1 MHGLGWGARRYR
13 GRMSIIRPSGREPA
27 SVYWMRRGAVAV
39 VLITVVT
46 IIVWFLTGRGGG
58 EPVAEVAPTEEV
70 TVVDGIGADGTVET
84 LPAGP
89 QECADSDIVVR
100 ARAVKKNYVLGESPE
115 LTLIIKNRGT
125 AACVRDVGP
134 KANEIEIQS
143 GGYHVWSSDDCNAG
157 KRSKTVTMQPGETYA
172 ATLTWNGRRSQKGCP
187 DPKGPRAKPGA
198 YQVIGRN
205 GDVMSEDR
213 RFSIS
218 PREAPKEEAAE
229 EAAPE

>member
-1 MHGLGWGARRYR
+1 
-13 GRMSIIRPSGREPA
+13 MSLIRPSGREPA
-27 SVYWMRRGAVAV
+27 SVYWMRRGAVLV
-39 VLITVVT
+39 VLITIIA
-46 IIVWFLTGRGGG
+46 IIVWFVTGRG
-58 EPVAEVAPTEEV
+58 ESDPVADVAPTEAPA
-70 TVVDGIGADGTVET
+70 VVDGIGIDGTVET

-89 QECADSDIVVR
+89 RECADSDIVVR
-100 ARAVKKNYVLGESPE
+100 ARAVKKNYILGESPE
-115 LTLIIKNRGT
+115 LTLVIKNRGT

-157 KRSKTVTMQPGETYA
+157 KKSKTVTMQPGEMYA

-187 DPKGPRAKPGA
+187 DPKGARAKPGA

-205 GDVMSEDR
+205 GDVVSDER

-218 PREAPKEEAAE
+218 PRQAPQEEAAE
-229 EAAPE
+229 DAASE

>member
-1 MHGLGWGARRYR
+1 
-13 GRMSIIRPSGREPA
+13 
-27 SVYWMRRGAVAV
+27 MRRGAVLV
-39 VLITVVT
+39 VLITIIA
-46 IIVWFLTGRGGG
+46 IIVWFVTGRG
-58 EPVAEVAPTEEV
+58 ESDPVADVAPTEAP
-70 TVVDGIGADGTVET
+70 TVVDGIGIDGTVET

-89 QECADSDIVVR
+89 RECADSDIVVR
-100 ARAVKKNYVLGESPE
+100 ARAVKKNYILGESPE
-115 LTLIIKNRGT
+115 LTLVIKNRGT

-157 KRSKTVTMQPGETYA
+157 KKSKTVTMQPGEMYA

-187 DPKGPRAKPGA
+187 DPKGARAKPGA

-205 GDVMSEDR
+205 GDVVSDER

-218 PREAPKEEAAE
+218 PRQAPQEEAAE
-229 EAAPE
+229 DAASE

>member
-1 MHGLGWGARRYR
+1 
-13 GRMSIIRPSGREPA
+13 MSLIRPSGREPA
-27 SVYWMRRGAVAV
+27 SVYWMRRGAVIV
-39 VLITVVT
+39 VLIT
-46 IIVWFLTGRGGG
+46 IVAIVYWFFTGRGQG
-58 EPVAEVAPTEEV
+58 EPAADVAPTEQP

-100 ARAVKKNYVLGESPE
+100 AKAVKKNYVFGESPE
-115 LTLIIKNRGT
+115 MTLIIKNRGT
-125 AACVRDVGP
+125 APCVRDVGP

-187 DPKGPRAKPGA
+187 DPKGARAKPGA

-205 GDVMSEDR
+205 GDVVSEER
-213 RFSIS
+213 KFSIS
-218 PREAPKEEAAE
+218 PQDPVEDKTKDEQKKDEANADQ
-229 EAAPE
+229 